1 MYKRVTINNLIC
13 FTHSVLRKAV
23 GDDDINVDLVAS
35 AYDEIKFPLTK
46 VYKICKEDFYLQS
59 AWNMHKGGCFSEKS
73 KNSKSDIGF
82 SKIETNQGNFRL
94 ISLLLVISK
103 AFERIIY
110 NRIFNHCTMNN
121 LLFLKKLGFGET
133 IQHITLFWIR

>member
-23 GDDDINVDLVAS
+23 GDDGINVDLVAS

-59 AWNMHKGGCFSEKS
+59 A
-73 KNSKSDIGF
+73 
-82 SKIETNQGNFRL
+82 
-94 ISLLLVISK
+94 
-103 AFERIIY
+103 
-110 NRIFNHCTMNN
+110 
-121 LLFLKKLGFGET
+121 
-133 IQHITLFWIR
+133 